1 MINFTSGAVI
11 NSEHSYW
18 STDDFT
24 GFIIPSPP
32 RRQGSAKT
40 SRSVSD
46 IVLRPVIA
54 GSSGVGWLLPRESG
68 VFLCAVR
75 PPPLVKVKDLPP
87 LLLNKLS
94 PSPNSLGYE
103 YVELKPHFR

>member
-24 GFIIPSPP
+24 GFIISIPP
-32 RRQGSAKT
+32 RQQGSAKT

-46 IVLRPVIA
+46 IVLWPMIA
-54 GSSGVGWLLPRESG
+54 GINWCWVASSQGVRS
-68 VFLCAVR
+68 
-75 PPPLVKVKDLPP
+75 LVTFGIVL
-87 LLLNKLS
+87 
-94 PSPNSLGYE
+94 
-103 YVELKPHFR
+103 RT

>member
-24 GFIIPSPP
+24 GFIISSPP

-40 SRSVSD
+40 SHSVSD

-54 GSSGVGWLLPRESG
+54 GINWCRMASSKGVRSSVMFGIVLRT
-68 VFLCAVR
+68 
-75 PPPLVKVKDLPP
+75 
-87 LLLNKLS
+87 
-94 PSPNSLGYE
+94 
-103 YVELKPHFR
+103 